1 MLKYNNNN
9 EVMAAY
15 EQSFVSFCEAL
26 TKFVQNDFGFT
37 EYNIINLETNKT
49 IASNKKGEL
58 K

>member
-1 MLKYNNNN
+1 MLKYNGNN

-15 EQSFVSFCEAL
+15 EQDFTSFCEAL